1 MKIII
6 DKIVYKVMSR
16 LLVIR
21 APHAGPNKFF
31 RTGQRYENIVSD
43 VPAPAWA
50 ARVLLYKKNTS
61 QVKSQKVGLAGPGFG
76 LPAPITHIW

>member
-6 DKIVYKVMSR
+6 NDKIVYKVMSR

-43 VPAPAWA
+43 VPAPAWRGRLGRA
-50 ARVLLYKKNTS
+50 WLWPTGAYHPYMVIFSKK
-61 QVKSQKVGLAGPGFG
+61 GFFFF
-76 LPAPITHIW
+76 IN